1 MKSLTDDAAA
11 YSKVIDCN
19 TAHDIWKPL
28 QKEYGQSSNVLL
40 CILEL
45 QLSAL
50 FNKDDTSMLDH
61 IDQFPQ
67 LIEQMNYHLGTNEK
81 WFNG

>member
-19 TAHDIWKPL
+19 TVHDNWEPL

-40 CILEL
+40 PILEL

-50 FNKDDTSMLDH
+50 FKKDDTSMPDH
-61 IDQFPQ
+61 IDQFLQ
-67 LIEQMNYHLGTNEK
+67 LIEQMNYHLETNEK